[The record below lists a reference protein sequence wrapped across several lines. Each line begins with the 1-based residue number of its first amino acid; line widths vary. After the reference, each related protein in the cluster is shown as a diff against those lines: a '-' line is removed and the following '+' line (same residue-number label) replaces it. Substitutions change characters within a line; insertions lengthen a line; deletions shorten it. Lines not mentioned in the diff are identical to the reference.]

1 MNSMTR
7 RIDRAATRR
16 QVRRGARGA
25 TWRTVAGHAV
35 AYVVLSALAIVF
47 AFPLV
52 WMIST
57 AFKPAGEIFNPGINL
72 IPTHLTLD
80 NYRFAF
86 SAAPLLRNFFNSVF
100 IAATT
105 TALSLFVSSLAG
117 FAFAKL
123 EFPGKRGLFL
133 IMIGTLM
140 VPSLVGILPLF
151 VIISKLGWVDTY
163 QAVIV
168 PSIASAFGIFFMR
181 QYIQSIPNEL
191 LDAARIDG
199 LRDYSFG
206 LYWRIVV
213 PLIKPALATLSII
226 GFMGSWNNFMW
237 PLIVLRSSAMYT
249 IVVAVAALPSAQ
261 FNTPYGPIMA
271 GTTIAVVPLII
282 LFLVFQRQF
291 VAGVMRTGLKG

>member
-1 MNSMTR
+1 MSSMTR
-7 RIDRAATRR
+7 HIDQAAEGRR
-16 QVRRGARGA
+16 VRRGARSVA
-25 TWRTVAGHAV
+25 WRTAIGHAA
-35 AYVVLSALAIVF
+35 AYVVLSALALIF
-47 AFPLV
+47 AFPLL

-80 NYRFAF
+80 NYGFAF
-86 SAAPLLRNFFNSVF
+86 SALPLPRNFFNSVF
-100 IAATT
+100 VATTT

-133 IMIGTLM
+133 LMIGTLM
-140 VPSLVGILPLF
+140 VPGLVGILPLF
-151 VIISKLGWVDTY
+151 VIISQLGWVDTY
-163 QAVIV
+163 QALIV

-181 QYIQSIPNEL
+181 QYISSIPDEL

-199 LRDYSFG
+199 LRDYAFG

-213 PLIKPALATLSII
+213 PLIKPALATLSIM

-237 PLIVLRSSAMYT
+237 PLMVLRSSEMYT

-271 GTTIAVVPLII
+271 GTTIAVVPLIV

>member
-1 MNSMTR
+1 MNNMTR
-7 RIDRAATRR
+7 RIGRTAEQR
-16 QVRRGARGA
+16 QVRRTARGA
-25 TWRTVAGHAV
+25 TWRTVAGRSV

-57 AFKPAGEIFNPGINL
+57 AFKPTGEIFNPGINL

-86 SAAPLLRNFFNSVF
+86 SASPLLRNFFNSVF

-168 PSIASAFGIFFMR
+168 PSIASAFGIFFMC
-181 QYIQSIPNEL
+181 QYIHSIPNEL

-213 PLIKPALATLSII
+213 PLIKPALATLSIM

-237 PLIVLRSSAMYT
+237 PLMVLRSSAMYT

>member
-1 MNSMTR
+1 MNSMIR
-7 RIDRAATRR
+7 RIDHTAERR

-25 TWRTVAGHAV
+25 TWRTVAGHGA

-86 SAAPLLRNFFNSVF
+86 GAAPLLRNFFNSVF

-123 EFPGKRGLFL
+123 DFPGKRGLFL

-181 QYIQSIPNEL
+181 QYIHSIPNEL

-213 PLIKPALATLSII
+213 PLIKPALATLSIM

-237 PLIVLRSSAMYT
+237 PLMVLRSSAMYT